1 MRYLTLFLL
10 LCVLPVANA
19 QLVSGSSQGAV
30 AVGKWKESR
39 EGVSLFCAKYP
50 FPSIYVVGTCFLTE
64 AQATAKDAVKMS
76 RTELFAESWDEHGL
90 TAHAYP
96 ASCVDLNGNEMPY
109 SRGGG
114 CRGISVVIRIVLNF
128 ETHQV
133 TKFVERSTGVTVE
146 YHLLDP

>member
-10 LCVLPVANA
+10 LCVLPEANA
-19 QLVSGSSQGAV
+19 QLVSGNSQGAI

-50 FPSIYVVGTCFLTE
+50 FQSFKGGTCFLTE
-64 AQATAKDAVKMS
+64 AQATA
-76 RTELFAESWDEHGL
+76 
-90 TAHAYP
+90 YP
-96 ASCVDLNGNEMPY
+96 ASCVDLNGNHLPY

-114 CRGISVVIRIVLNF
+114 CGGIRVVIRIVLNF

-146 YHLLDP
+146 YHLVDP